1 MMIDKVCFFE
11 EKGKMKTLKNMFS
24 VLLVVALI
32 FCVVGCGSS
41 TNPASTP
48 SNGGNSGGGN
58 SGGTG
63 GNTGGAGNSGGSNSS
78 SSGTTYYSYEISQED
93 IFTLQFNVSGVLQN
107 PSDLPSSMTT
117 EAAELLFQKFTLSSS
132 NLYTSL
138 YFNKT
143 ESVIPAYAS
152 WYTYT
157 LENGELTFYVN
168 GEATSITATA
178 NGDEYVSDYNGY
190 TLKFKRVN

>member
-1 MMIDKVCFFE
+1 
-11 EKGKMKTLKNMFS
+11 MKTLKSLFT
-24 VLLVVALI
+24 VLLIVSLA
-32 FCVVGCGSS
+32 FCVIGCGSS
-41 TNPASTP
+41 TDPDS
-48 SNGGNSGGGN
+48 SGGGN
-58 SGGTG
+58 NGG
-63 GNTGGAGNSGGSNSS
+63 GNNGGAGNSG
-78 SSGTTYYSYEISQED
+78 SGTTYYSYEISQED
-93 IFTLQFNVSGVLQN
+93 VFTLQFNVSGVLQN
-107 PSDLPSSMTT
+107 PNDLPSSMTT
-117 EAAELLFQKFTLSSS
+117 EAAELLFQKFTLGSG

-190 TLKFKRVN
+190 VVKFKRVN

>member
-1 MMIDKVCFFE
+1 
-11 EKGKMKTLKNMFS
+11 MKTLKSLFT
-24 VLLVVALI
+24 VLLIVSLA
-32 FCVVGCGSS
+32 FCVIGCGSS
-41 TNPASTP
+41 TDPDS
-48 SNGGNSGGGN
+48 SGGGN
-58 SGGTG
+58 NSGE
-63 GNTGGAGNSGGSNSS
+63 NNGGAGNSG
-78 SSGTTYYSYEISQED
+78 SGTTYYSYEISMED
-93 IFTLQFNVSGVLQN
+93 TFTFEFNANGELLN
-107 PSDLPSSMTT
+107 PSALPSYMTT
-117 EAAELLFQKFTLSSS
+117 EQAELLFQKFTLGSG

>member
-1 MMIDKVCFFE
+1 
-11 EKGKMKTLKNMFS
+11 MKTLKSLFT
-24 VLLVVALI
+24 VLLIVSLA
-32 FCVVGCGSS
+32 FCVIGCGSS
-41 TNPASTP
+41 TDPDS
-48 SNGGNSGGGN
+48 SGGGN
-58 SGGTG
+58 NGG
-63 GNTGGAGNSGGSNSS
+63 GNNGGAGNSG
-78 SSGTTYYSYEISQED
+78 SGTTYYSYEISMGD
-93 IFTLQFNVSGVLQN
+93 TFTFEFNANGELLN
-107 PSDLPSSMTT
+107 PSALPSYMTT
-117 EAAELLFQKFTLSSS
+117 EQAELLFQKFTLGSG

>member
-1 MMIDKVCFFE
+1 
-11 EKGKMKTLKNMFS
+11 MKTLKSLFT
-24 VLLVVALI
+24 VLLIVSLA
-32 FCVVGCGSS
+32 FCVIGCGSS
-41 TNPASTP
+41 TDPDS
-48 SNGGNSGGGN
+48 SGGGN
-58 SGGTG
+58 NGG
-63 GNTGGAGNSGGSNSS
+63 GNNGGAGNSG
-78 SSGTTYYSYEISQED
+78 SGTTYYSYEVSMGTT
-93 IFTLQFNVSGVLQN
+93 FTLQFNANGVLQN
-107 PSDLPSSMTT
+107 PSALPSYMTT
-117 EAAELLFQKFTLSSS
+117 EQAELLFQKFTLGSG

-143 ESVIPAYAS
+143 ESVNPAYAS

>member
-1 MMIDKVCFFE
+1 
-11 EKGKMKTLKNMFS
+11 MKTLKNMFS